1 MIAKDTWTDC
11 PQKVYDKLAKLSVDD
26 LELVCME
33 YHSDI
38 TSDLVTNLTWPYKMK
53 DLEILKQLLN
63 GNHLNDKEL
72 KRAKE
77 LIKSLQLQ
85 INN

>member
-1 MIAKDTWTDC
+1 M
-11 PQKVYDKLAKLSVDD
+11 
-26 LELVCME
+26 
-33 YHSDI
+33 
-38 TSDLVTNLTWPYKMK
+38 KMK
-53 DLEILKQLLN
+53 DLEILKQLLS

-85 INN
+85 INNR

>member
-1 MIAKDTWTDC
+1 M
-11 PQKVYDKLAKLSVDD
+11 
-26 LELVCME
+26 
-33 YHSDI
+33 
-38 TSDLVTNLTWPYKMK
+38 NK
-53 DLEILKQLLN
+53 DLEILNQLLN

-85 INN
+85 INKR